1 MLALIIG
8 VERSFWDTRRVGRV
22 LRTKIL

>member
-22 LRTKIL
+22 PRAKIL